1 MQRKHLVQPALFTM
15 KCLWT
20 CEVVT
25 SVILYFE
32 TTFLKGA
39 NKMI

>member
-15 KCLWT
+15 KFLWT
-20 CEVVT
+20 CEVDT
-25 SVILYFE
+25 SIILYFV